1 MIYSPRPHP
10 SPSSFKSGNS
20 RESSEIKRQRY
31 PAFRMPASP
40 PQPVAPHW
48 SRLVSPPSLVSPS
61 SLLSSNGSEETDTES
76 PLSSFSPVHDDKWH
90 SAIFEDSAAT
100 VLTRI
105 QEHEAATIAQL
116 NGDGCFGSGLGMP
129 AVSSMQS
136 VWEDAI
142 KLIVPPNSPMV
153 EGIDV
158 GCVEQILEPSPHID
172 LDELGLHFIKRP
184 TIPALATTTIPIAPR
199 PTASKIQRVH
209 RRLLRPFILRRV
221 KASARKHAM
230 HPAQTQTQTHCHC
243 QSQSRLQPSSSSL
256 ENKPPSSEKTSVG
269 VRSGKT
275 LRHMFRLGANVA

>member
-1 MIYSPRPHP
+1 
-10 SPSSFKSGNS
+10 
-20 RESSEIKRQRY
+20 
-31 PAFRMPASP
+31 MPASP